1 MPSEHTSTSTSP
13 QPDNPRPEKQKKSFM
28 AKLVTPFIAIIL
40 ILVITALVMRDDPEE
55 NDEPRPERAITVDV
69 APVVA
74 VTLQDTVRGVGTL
87 DPLQTVRI
95 KPEVNGRLT
104 SINFEEG
111 GSVEKNQVLFKIDDE
126 KIARR
131 HDAQK
136 AALKSTRIR
145 LENLRRNYDRV
156 SSLRDRDL
164 VSEDQYDNARTELQA
179 VSSEVERLEAQLE
192 LAARELRDTV
202 IRAPFD
208 GYISRQLVDPG
219 TFVTVGET
227 LAVIYEIDPIQM
239 SFFIPEKYAARVARG
254 QDVYASVAA
263 HPDRRFQ
270 GQVDFISPVA
280 DEGTR
285 KFRVRTNLE
294 NPENMLMPGAFA
306 HAELV
311 LALREDK
318 PVIPEQALVPTRE
331 GYIVYVV
338 NDSHIN
344 DNENNGTA
352 EIRQVQTGIRQS
364 GRVEI
369 LDGLSVGEKIV
380 VYGHMQLNDGSAV
393 VISDTWDDDWSEEKD
408 TGHRSAVNNGSA
420 YALLDITE
428 GG

>member
-1 MPSEHTSTSTSP
+1 MPPENTSTNQ
-13 QPDNPRPEKQKKSFM
+13 QPGKREKSVLG
-28 AKLVTPFIAIIL
+28 KLVTPFIAILL
-40 ILVITALVMRDDPEE
+40 ILVIAALVMRDDPEE

-74 VTLQDTVRGVGTL
+74 VTLEDTVRGVGTL

-111 GSVEKNQVLFKIDDE
+111 GFVEKNQVLFKIDDE

-136 AALKSTRIR
+136 AALESTRIR

-239 SFFIPEKYAARVARG
+239 SFFIPEKYAGRVERG

-270 GQVDFISPVA
+270 SKVDFISPVA
-280 DEGTR
+280 DERTR
-285 KFRVRTNLE
+285 KFRVRTNIE
-294 NPENMLMPGAFA
+294 NPENILMPGSFA

-338 NDSHIN
+338 NDSEN
-344 DNENNGTA
+344 NENNGTA
-352 EIRQVQTGIRQS
+352 EIRHIQTGIRQS

-369 LDGLSVGEKIV
+369 VDGLSVGEKIV
-380 VYGHMQLNDGSAV
+380 VYGHMQLDEGSAV
-393 VISDTWDDDWSEEKD
+393 VISDTWDDDWSEEKG
-408 TGHRSAVNNGSA
+408 TGHRTAVNSGKA
-420 YALLDITE
+420 YAQPEIMK

>member
-1 MPSEHTSTSTSP
+1 MPTENTTSTSP
-13 QPDNPRPEKQKKSFM
+13 QPDNPQPGKQKKSFM
-28 AKLVTPFIAIIL
+28 AKLVTPFIAILL
-40 ILVITALVMRDDPEE
+40 ILVIAALVMRDDDADE
-55 NDEPRPERAITVDV
+55 NGAARPERTLTVDV

-111 GSVEKNQVLFKIDDE
+111 GFVEKNQVLFKIDDE

-136 AALKSTRIR
+136 AALESTRIR

-202 IRAPFD
+202 IRAPFN

-239 SFFIPEKYAARVARG
+239 SFFIPEKYAARVERG

-294 NPENMLMPGAFA
+294 NPENILMPGSFA

-318 PVIPEQALVPTRE
+318 PVIPEQALVPTRD

-338 NDSHIN
+338 NDN
-344 DNENNGTA
+344 ANNENNGTA
-352 EIRQVQTGIRQS
+352 EIRHVQTGIRQL

-369 LDGLSVGEKIV
+369 VDGLSVGEKIV
-380 VYGHMQLNDGSAV
+380 VYGHMQLDDGSTV
-393 VISDTWDDDWSEEKD
+393 VISDTWDDDWPEKKD
-408 TGHRSAVNNGSA
+408 SGLRSALNSGRA
-420 YALLDITE
+420 YAQPDMIE